1 MKRIITTA
9 LFILL
14 SQASFGQKSVND
26 KVIYKYKKF
35 EKFNLDEISVDGEL
49 GAPGE
54 ITVSSRYL
62 RQFKNKLPSKPN
74 FHLEMMKGLDRIR

>member
-1 MKRIITTA
+1 MKRIITAA

>member
-1 MKRIITTA
+1 MKIIIFAMLVITA
-9 LFILL
+9 TSPL
-14 SQASFGQKSVND
+14 AQKSVNE

-35 EKFNLDEISVDGEL
+35 EQFNLDEISVEGEL

-54 ITVSSRYL
+54 ITVSNRYL